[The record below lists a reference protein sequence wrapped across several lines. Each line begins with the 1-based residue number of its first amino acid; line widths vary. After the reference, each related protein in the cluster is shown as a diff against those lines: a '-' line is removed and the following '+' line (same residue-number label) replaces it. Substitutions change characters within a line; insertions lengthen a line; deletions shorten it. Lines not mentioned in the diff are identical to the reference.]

1 LRVFRIKIGK
11 PSAAMLAILGAA
23 LLLAACG
30 GGGAVGQQELVRA
43 ERHAREEKTEKEKE
57 RRLERKLTKLEQ
69 ENRQAKK
76 RERQKEQFEQ
86 SERGA
91 AHVAIIEPTPSPEPS
106 RTDCGGGVIA
116 GPETS
121 CGFALNVRDAYEG
134 EIGAGSGTVEA
145 WSEANEEEYS
155 MFCTGAPHECEGAIS
170 ATVYF
175 P

>member
-1 LRVFRIKIGK
+1 LRVFRIKFGK
-11 PSAAMLAILGAA
+11 ASAAMLAVLGAG

-30 GGGAVGQQELVRA
+30 GGGAASQQELVRA
-43 ERHAREEKTEKEKE
+43 ERHARKEKTEKERE
-57 RRLERKLTKLEQ
+57 RQLERKLTKLEQ

-76 RERQKEQFEQ
+76 REHQKEL
-86 SERGA
+86 SEEDEPGA
-91 AHVAIIEPTPSPEPS
+91 AHGAIIEPPPSPEPS

-121 CGFALNVRDAYEG
+121 CGFALNVRDAYEA
-134 EIGAGSGTVEA
+134 EIGDGSGTVEA